1 MTKSKQGRI
10 GDQGEQHAMN
20 ILNGLGVEFL
30 RPIPTKIGL
39 EHAGARHGRRLFFVH
54 YKAKAAGDIRGVL
67 PGGQSVLVE
76 VKTRTTSSRLV
87 WSDFE
92 EHQPATLAEH
102 KEHGGLSLVVWIC
115 ELGIFVMEWPI
126 AGLDGP
132 GMGIGKDEAIA
143 AEWKG
148 AK

>member
-1 MTKSKQGRI
+1 MSQVSI
-10 GDQGEQHAMN
+10 GKHGEGYAAN
-20 ILNGLGVEFL
+20 KLSSLGVGMVREIATSSVSING
-30 RPIPTKIGL
+30 RVVYTKK
-39 EHAGARHGRRLFFVH
+39 V
-54 YKAKAAGDIRGVL
+54 AGDIRGVL

-92 EHQPATLAEH
+92 EHLPATLAEH

-148 AK
+148 W